1 VLRHCTIAELLD
13 LRDGEG
19 SAVARSHVDEC
30 DACRAELDRLHQRVA
45 ALRALPSFTPPRD
58 RWPVVRDALGQSR
71 RRRQWQRAGGAVLA
85 AAAALALMVGIP
97 GVRGSGPDVA
107 IAQEVD
113 ELKQESHQL
122 EQVLHEVERER
133 RVVNGR
139 VLVVIVGL
147 EDRIAVIDAGI
158 ATVQTGGH
166 VTVELR
172 DLWEERV
179 ILVNQLVVTH
189 VQQTA
194 YVGH

>member
-1 VLRHCTIAELLD
+1 MLRHCTIAELLD

-19 SAVARSHVDEC
+19 SAVARAHVDEC

-45 ALRALPSFTPPRD
+45 VLKALPSFTPPRD
-58 RWPVVRDALGQSR
+58 RWPVVRDTLAQAR
-71 RRRQWQRAGGAVLA
+71 RRSRWQRAGGAALA
-85 AAAALALMVGIP
+85 AAAALALMIGIP
-97 GVRGSGPDVA
+97 GVRGSGPDAA

>member
-1 VLRHCTIAELLD
+1 MLRHCTIAELLD

-45 ALRALPSFTPPRD
+45 AMKALPSFTPPRD
-58 RWPVVRDALGQSR
+58 RWPVVRDALAQSR
-71 RRRQWQRAGGAVLA
+71 RHSRWQRAGGAVLA
-85 AAAALALMVGIP
+85 AAAALALMIGIP
-97 GVRGSGPDVA
+97 GVRGSGPEVA

-113 ELKQESHQL
+113 ELKQEAHQL
-122 EQVLHEVERER
+122 EQVLHQVERER

-139 VLVVIVGL
+139 VLAVIVEL

-158 ATVQTGGH
+158 ATVQTGGQ
-166 VTVELR
+166 VTIQLR
-172 DLWEERV
+172 DLWEDRV
-179 ILVNQLVVTH
+179 VLVNQLVVTH

-194 YVGH
+194 YEGH

>member
-1 VLRHCTIAELLD
+1 MLRHCTIAELLD

-19 SAVARSHVDEC
+19 SAVARTHVDEC
-30 DACRAELDRLHQRVA
+30 DACRAELDRMYQRVA
-45 ALRALPSFTPPRD
+45 ALKALPSFTPPRD
-58 RWPVVRDALGQSR
+58 RWPVVRDALAQSR
-71 RRRQWQRAGGAVLA
+71 RRRGWQRAGGAALA
-85 AAAALALMVGIP
+85 AAAALALMIGIP

-133 RVVNGR
+133 RVVTGL
-139 VLVVIVGL
+139 VLVVMVEL

-158 ATVQTGGH
+158 ATVQTGDH
-166 VTVELR
+166 VTIELR

>member
-1 VLRHCTIAELLD
+1 MLRHCTIAELLD

-19 SAVARSHVDEC
+19 SAVVRKHVDEC

-45 ALRALPSFTPPRD
+45 VLKALPSFTPPRD
-58 RWPVVRDALGQSR
+58 RWPVVRDALTQSR
-71 RRRQWQRAGGAVLA
+71 RRRGWQRAGGAALA
-85 AAAALALMVGIP
+85 AAAALALMIGIP

-122 EQVLHEVERER
+122 EQVLYEVERER
-133 RVVNGR
+133 RVVTGL
-139 VLVVIVGL
+139 VLVVMVEL
-147 EDRIAVIDAGI
+147 EDRIALIDAGI